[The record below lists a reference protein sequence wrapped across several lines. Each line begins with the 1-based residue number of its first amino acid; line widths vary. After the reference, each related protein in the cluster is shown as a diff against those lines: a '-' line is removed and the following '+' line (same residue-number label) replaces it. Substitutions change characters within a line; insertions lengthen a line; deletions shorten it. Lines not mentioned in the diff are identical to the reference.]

1 LDAGGRVLARRTLEG
16 EVIGAFIDAD
26 QRVWATVV
34 SRDAA
39 GSLGNIVMDR
49 NLNELFR
56 VAASGVQDASGHA
69 ILSLRAGE
77 FDTIELVLL
86 RMRGR

>member
-1 LDAGGRVLARRTLEG
+1 
-16 EVIGAFIDAD
+16 VIGVFIDAD
-26 QRVWATVV
+26 QRVWATVA
-34 SRDAA
+34 SRDAE
-39 GSLGNIVMDR
+39 GGLGNIVMDR

-56 VAASGVQDASGHA
+56 VAASGVQDASGNA
-69 ILSLRAGE
+69 ILTLRAGE